1 MSLSELDQ
9 ARKQLAVM
17 REQQDALVA
26 LLGELE
32 MLARVNCQ
40 INDGSLMHKKIRAA
54 LAKAGVE

>member
-17 REQQDALVA
+17 REQRDALAYA
-26 LLGELE
+26 LKQIADYSPGSIIQP
-32 MLARVNCQ
+32 MLIA
-40 INDGSLMHKKIRAA
+40 RAA